1 MVALFLPDLS
11 MLLEAATFEE
21 LHDRLPYLNKEVP
34 PHPKP
39 RGDTPEFYTIAR
51 LLGSIPLSTS
61 DFPLGLAKDESPD
74 FALRLGNRSIGIEH
88 TEAVP
93 ENAAH
98 ESKLRAAQGGGAYLV
113 QPAVVGEPRKSRKQL
128 QSEIAANRFPEPMV
142 GDSVERGWVDAMLH
156 FINKKAD
163 SAQKPSYTA
172 HDEQWLAI
180 YDNWTAPA
188 LQRDYAFSLL
198 QEALQ
203 ASDPFTVFN
212 RVFILTGQ
220 MMVELT
226 RGRTLLH
233 VQNHCRLA
241 EDGPGAKIKR
251 VPRCLPSGLRC
262 RLHRQA
268 DLDYASAE
276 D

>member
-1 MVALFLPDLS
+1 MVASLLPNLS

-21 LHDRLPYLNKEVP
+21 LHDRLPSLNKEVP
-34 PHPKP
+34 PHPTP
-39 RGDTPEFYTIAR
+39 RGTTPEFYTIVR
-51 LLGSIPLSTS
+51 LLGSIPLSTT
-61 DFPLGLAKDESPD
+61 DFPLQLTKDESPD
-74 FALRLGNRSIGIEH
+74 FALQLGGRSIGIEH
-88 TEAVP
+88 TEAVA
-93 ENAAH
+93 ENAVH
-98 ESKLRAAQGGGAYLV
+98 EFKLRAAQGGGAYPV
-113 QPAVVGEPRKSRKQL
+113 QPAVIGEPRKSRKQL
-128 QSEIAANRFPEPMV
+128 LGEIAANRLPEPMV
-142 GDSVERGWVDAMLH
+142 GDSVERGWVDAMLY
-156 FINKKAD
+156 FIQKKAD
-163 SAQKPSYTA
+163 SARKPGYTA
-172 HDEQWLAI
+172 HDQQWLAI

-188 LQRDYAFSLL
+188 LKRDYAFSLL

-212 RVFILTGQ
+212 SVFILTGQ
-220 MMVELT
+220 MIVELT

-233 VQNHCRLA
+233 VLNHCRLP